1 MTVNVTKPA
10 INLREKLSELD
21 KPAGIAGTEILR
33 ADTPQEVFNYINA
46 GRRNLI
52 INGAMQ
58 VAQRGTSQSSIG
70 YGSLD
75 RWYLNAVNGVTVTQ
89 TATTAQESALLGGM
103 EYYARLVGTNTDSNR
118 QWFQKIEGL
127 KQFANQTITVSF
139 FAKASAS
146 TTVGIQYGLLGA
158 GNDTYQVFDTKEIST
173 SWAKYS
179 STVTLPSM
187 TSGFTFASGDNLRIT
202 LNLQESSYT
211 LDITGFQLEFGS
223 VATPFEHRSY
233 GEELALCQRY
243 FFASDNSELNAVMG
257 NSTEGNG
264 MGNFPVYMR
273 AAPTAYDTSGG
284 SISNVALD
292 RFNTGSNLGNFSSL
306 SCTRN
311 GIQYF
316 TIGSSTGSQ
325 GLPCRPNA
333 TWFDAEL

>member
-1 MTVNVTKPA
+1 MSMV
-10 INLREKLSELD
+10 INGTS
-21 KPAGIAGTEILR
+21 GITFPDGSLQGIG
-33 ADTPQEVFNYINA
+33 V

-52 INGAMQ
+52 INGDFQ
-58 VAQRGTSQSSIG
+58 VSQRGDYTSATSLTNG
-70 YGSLD
+70 AYTLD
-75 RWYLNAVNGVTVTQ
+75 RWTCTNGVGATIQHRSDMPTGEYGKSVKVLTSSGGTLQ
-89 TATTAQESALLGGM
+89 CALEQRIEVADWMKGKSVTATVWMRSNSSNSSINFYNNIDGFGTPVSHSGNEQWEKLTIQTTFPTGSLTDLRLRIGLSQGG
-103 EYYARLVGTNTDSNR
+103 NTS
-118 QWFQKIEGL
+118 I
-127 KQFANQTITVSF
+127 
-139 FAKASAS
+139 
-146 TTVGIQYGLLGA
+146 
-158 GNDTYQVFDTKEIST
+158 
-173 SWAKYS
+173 
-179 STVTLPSM
+179 
-187 TSGFTFASGDNLRIT
+187 TSGDYFEIA
-202 LNLQESSYT
+202 QV
-211 LDITGFQLEFGS
+211 QLEVGS